1 MGLKISEAKTPPLRK
16 PASLFPLSSSTLTL
30 PFSVHSLILNT
41 SLSFIKITA
50 LPTSA
55 CSEPLWE
62 ICISVLSLLSACSK
76 FKHAYGGRK
85 CLWSPCA
92 AYLWR
97 VLLCLLFSL
106 SISPWQLLFSLY
118 PASFFHHLFLALFFL
133 SLNFSL
139 SLHLYFI
146 FFLSP
151 KSKIIVP
158 HTLWVCTHGRKSRR
172 KRKYTDAQPC
182 IFILKCT
189 NSSPQIGHTQH
200 TNTHTL

>member
-30 PFSVHSLILNT
+30 PFSAHSLILNT

-62 ICISVLSLLSACSK
+62 LCISVLSLLSACSK

-106 SISPWQLLFSLY
+106 SISPWQLLFFPLSCI
-118 PASFFHHLFLALFFL
+118 FL
-133 SLNFSL
+133 SSLILSSLLPISQFLLESVSLFHLL
-139 SLHLYFI
+139 SLPKVQNYCPTYT
-146 FFLSP
+146 LS
-151 KSKIIVP
+151 V
-158 HTLWVCTHGRKSRR
+158 HTRK
-172 KRKYTDAQPC
+172 KKQTKA
-182 IFILKCT
+182 
-189 NSSPQIGHTQH
+189 
-200 TNTHTL
+200 